1 MNFHSSVWI
10 HHIFMNEFYGN
21 FSYKSNIDLKKNIY
35 YEKQRIPR
43 RDQFKA
49 YGERSVSIR
58 VVWTSVSVLKESE
71 DTLFCLDTIMR
82 WTS

>member
-43 RDQFKA
+43 RDQWNINVKYKLPLLIM
-49 YGERSVSIR
+49 YG
-58 VVWTSVSVLKESE
+58 K
-71 DTLFCLDTIMR
+71 
-82 WTS
+82 